1 MAGGPNP
8 LESSGPNLWAVAAH
22 NEIPDQAWEYH
33 ARKAANDGKGDSAY
47 NSLEYVPCCPHM
59 PNCVPV
65 CTEPVFHWVKKG
77 HAAAQIPK

>member
-1 MAGGPNP
+1 MVGSDVNDATSKHNIKLTIPYVP
-8 LESSGPNLWAVAAH
+8 LCTSKTSSSS
-22 NEIPDQAWEYH
+22 Q
-33 ARKAANDGKGDSAY
+33 GKGDSAY